1 MKFVNFHSKLS
12 LVLSVLLLM
21 LFISTACK
29 RSSEGNAGDGSNS
42 NSSASTDQTLS
53 TPPFATKE
61 PDRYS
66 ATMVTSGSLG
76 PSAGELP
83 GIDALSNQQMFVARD
98 GEKRRVDSEMLPGV
112 KISYLQLG
120 DARYVLVPA
129 KKLYA
134 EIKLGDMEGMPNPAQ
149 GVPSDFAPDKL
160 VKGTP
165 TGAKYE
171 KLGTEQING
180 RVATKYRVT
189 VPESEGAAGGSE
201 TTVWVDES
209 LGMPI
214 KVESVSK
221 DGAKYAMEMRD
232 IKLEADAS
240 LFELP
245 GDYQKV
251 EHRELLS
258 RLIPSFS
265 DLLGP
270 SENSTKGRKP

>member
-1 MKFVNFHSKLS
+1 
-12 LVLSVLLLM
+12 
-21 LFISTACK
+21 
-29 RSSEGNAGDGSNS
+29 
-42 NSSASTDQTLS
+42 
-53 TPPFATKE
+53 
-61 PDRYS
+61 
-66 ATMVTSGSLG
+66 MVTSGSLG
-76 PSAGELP
+76 PSAAGLP

-98 GEKRRVDSEMLPGV
+98 GERRRVDSEMLPGV
-112 KISYLQLG
+112 KISYLQLA
-120 DARYVLVPA
+120 DARYVLLPS

-134 EIKLGDMEGMPNPAQ
+134 EIKLGDMEGLPNPAQ

-171 KLGTEQING
+171 KLGAEQING
-180 RVATKYRVT
+180 RTTTKYRVT
-189 VPESEGAAGGSE
+189 VPESEGATGGSE

-214 KVESVSK
+214 KVESISK
-221 DGAKYAMEMRD
+221 DGAKYSMEMRD

-258 RLIPSFS
+258 KVIPSFS
-265 DLLGP
+265 DLLGTGDD
-270 SENSTKGRKP
+270 STKGRKPKAP